1 MKKKV
6 NTGIAVA
13 GTTAAT
19 TAAALGVASYQNYLK
34 TQAETEATKIERTED
49 GRRCNERLAI
59 ESNDC
64 KDHLDE
70 LKNLNDEIRTRIE
83 KEKTRI
89 EKQNTILE
97 EKNTILEQENIRLTS
112 VAKSVLTEVFSL
124 KTLPNVKELQ
134 GNISDWA
141 KQPTHP
147 LAQLPQLAV
156 LIRGLEAELIRD
168 LESTQACEWGG
179 QWKWAEEILLEHM
192 VASSVKPDVITFNVL
207 ISAMGNAGEWER
219 AEEIFHGM
227 GACGIKPEVFTFT
240 LLLKAMGKG
249 GQWKRAK
256 EIFDAMVARG
266 LEPDAFTLSLM
277 KRITTGV

>member
-83 KEKTRI
+83 KEKTKI

-97 EKNTILEQENIRLTS
+97 EKNTILGEKNTILEEENTRIST

-168 LESTQACEWGG
+168 LESTQAGA
-179 QWKWAEEILLEHM
+179 QN
-192 VASSVKPDVITFNVL
+192 PPP
-207 ISAMGNAGEWER
+207 AGR
-219 AEEIFHGM
+219 
-227 GACGIKPEVFTFT
+227 V
-240 LLLKAMGKG
+240 
-249 GQWKRAK
+249 
-256 EIFDAMVARG
+256 
-266 LEPDAFTLSLM
+266 
-277 KRITTGV
+277 